1 MNCHG
6 YIKLIT
12 RNNNIHRPVFIILWS
27 STGQNRRNLELKIV
41 SFGAGAPKSTQLLT
55 NESRIWTKMSS
66 YWYTS
71 LIRRNNHIIP
81 TVFLFNIWSSTG
93 QKRRN
98 LGRKIVTL
106 GLILQISLKSLQKN
120 ATYLIKQVVEW
131 VYKYDWTKVWLFY
144 IIFDSSSE
152 ENRRKSEKR

>member
-1 MNCHG
+1 
-6 YIKLIT
+6 
-12 RNNNIHRPVFIILWS
+12 
-27 STGQNRRNLELKIV
+27 
-41 SFGAGAPKSTQLLT
+41 
-55 NESRIWTKMSS
+55 MSS
-66 YWYTS
+66 NWYTS

-81 TVFLFNIWSSTG
+81 TVFFNIWSSTG

-152 ENRRKSEKR
+152 ENRRKSKKKITDGDGKLLDDFRSGAKKMRFLALYFAYGAS